1 MSNLQIFESPE
12 FGKVRTLVIDD
23 DPWFVG
29 KDVAQILSYK
39 NTKDALAKHVD
50 PEDKLGSQIATSGQN
65 REMTVINE
73 SGLYSL
79 ILSSKLP
86 TAKRFKRW
94 VTSEVLP
101 ALRKHGAYATGET
114 IDRIISDPDYGIQLL
129 QTLKEERQKRKE
141 LEEANRI
148 QQIQIAELQP
158 KASYYDVILNCKD
171 LVSITKIAK
180 DYGMSGQKLNNLLHE
195 KKVQFKQGTIW
206 LPYQNYAEKG
216 YTSTKTHTYLG
227 NDGETHSKQSMYWT
241 QKGRI
246 FIYELLKKDGILPT
260 IERDQ
265 EEKEKRK
272 NDA

>member
-1 MSNLQIFESPE
+1 MEYLKIFENPE
-12 FGKVRTLVIDD
+12 FGKVRTLVIAGE
-23 DPWFVG
+23 PWFVG
-29 KDVAQILSYK
+29 RDVAEILGYAK
-39 NTKDALAKHVD
+39 ARNAIQRHVEEEDKKDA
-50 PEDKLGSQIATSGQN
+50 PIQGTPGGTQI
-65 REMTVINE
+65 MTTINE

-101 ALRKHGAYATGET
+101 ALRKHGAYATPET

-129 QTLKEERQKRKE
+129 QTLKEERAKRKE
-141 LEEANRI
+141 LEEATRI

-180 DYGMSGQKLNNLLHE
+180 DYGKSGRWLNDYLHE
-195 KKVQFKQGTIW
+195 KQVQFKQGSIW
-206 LPYQNYAEKG
+206 LPYQKYAEQG
-216 YTSTKTHTYLG
+216 YTSTKTHMYLG
-227 NDGETHSKQSMYWT
+227 SDGETHSKQSMYWT

-265 EEKEKRK
+265 EQKQEETK
-272 NDA
+272 